1 MTNLI
6 FHGVLWLKEISL
18 NFGLIYKQKLI
29 WVLVESYSHVDSLSV
44 LGRDHVIMEMID
56 VI

>member
-1 MTNLI
+1 MTNLF

-44 LGRDHVIMEMID
+44 LGQGSCDNGGD
-56 VI
+56 